1 MSDRSGRSGDGTDD
15 GRREGARQPDPE
27 EPGTQRWPTVTP
39 GHTGVPES
47 PWPAEPTG
55 RPDRS
60 PAPPGPPRSAWP
72 VSLDKPRQAGPAVP
86 PGWPVA
92 GDGPDGPGRAPEPDP
107 SARPPAPPARS
118 ASWPPTLPAAP
129 AGTGPRS
136 PAPPAPWAQS
146 PPPGG
151 RPALPS
157 APPPEARRDYT
168 PPPWSGAPTSAG
180 YRLAPPPRR
189 RSGRA
194 LAAVLALVLV
204 AGLAGLGVWYLG
216 RDDGGRSEAGAASP
230 SAHTGTGPASRTPG
244 SPAAASAAA
253 PSAAAGYRVAH
264 DPVGYTLDVPKGWT
278 RRQQQGEKAPV
289 VYYDSPSDGR
299 QLQIFALS
307 EATPAESLDLAEN
320 DPGFGYAKQPGY
332 RPGVRASG
340 AGWAELSYRY
350 DDRDKGTRQVI
361 DHRFQA
367 ADGTLYA
374 IRSSG
379 PAALAAGLVRGPLT
393 AALDSFCPAGAGCS

>member
-15 GRREGARQPDPE
+15 GRREGPQPDPE
-27 EPGTQRWPTVTP
+27 EPSTQRWPTVTP

-47 PWPAEPTG
+47 PWP
-55 RPDRS
+55 
-60 PAPPGPPRSAWP
+60 

-86 PGWPVA
+86 PGWPPA
-92 GDGPDGPGRAPEPDP
+92 GDGPYGPGRAPDPDP

-118 ASWPPTLPAAP
+118 ESWPPTLPAAP

-146 PPPGG
+146 PSPGG

-157 APPPEARRDYT
+157 APPPGARRDYT
-168 PPPWSGAPTSAG
+168 PPPWSGAPTSTG

-189 RSGRA
+189 RSGRV

-204 AGLAGLGVWYLG
+204 AGLVGLGVWYLG
-216 RDDGGRSEAGAASP
+216 RDDGDRSEAGAASP
-230 SAHTGTGPASRTPG
+230 SAPTGTGPASRTAG
-244 SPAAASAAA
+244 SPTAASASAA
-253 PSAAAGYRVAH
+253 PSVAAGYRVAH

-299 QLQIFALS
+299 QVQIFALS

-320 DPGFGYAKQPGY
+320 DSGFGYAKQPGY
-332 RPGVRASG
+332 RPGARASG

>member
-1 MSDRSGRSGDGTDD
+1 M
-15 GRREGARQPDPE
+15 
-27 EPGTQRWPTVTP
+27 
-39 GHTGVPES
+39 
-47 PWPAEPTG
+47 
-55 RPDRS
+55 
-60 PAPPGPPRSAWP
+60 
-72 VSLDKPRQAGPAVP
+72 SLDKPRQAGPAVP
-86 PGWPVA
+86 PGWPTA
-92 GDGPDGPGRAPEPDP
+92 GDGPYGPGRAPDPDPNP
-107 SARPPAPPARS
+107 SARPADPPARS
-118 ASWPPTLPAAP
+118 APWPPTLPAVP
-129 AGTGPRS
+129 SGTGARP

-146 PPPGG
+146 APPGD

-157 APPPEARRDYT
+157 ATPHEARRDYT
-168 PPPWSGAPTSAG
+168 PPPWSGAPTSTG
-180 YRLAPPPRR
+180 YRLAPPRR

-216 RDDGGRSEAGAASP
+216 RDDGARSGTGSAAP
-230 SAHTGTGPASRTPG
+230 SARVRTGPTSSPAG
-244 SPAAASAAA
+244 SPAATAASSASA

-307 EATPAESLDLAEN
+307 EATPAQSLDLAEN
-320 DPGFGYAKQPGY
+320 DSGYGYAKQPGY
-332 RPGVRASG
+332 LPGARASG

-379 PAALAAGLVRGPLT
+379 PGSLAADLVRAPLT
-393 AALDSFCPAGAGCS
+393 TALDSFCPAGAGCS

>member
-15 GRREGARQPDPE
+15 GRREGPQPDPE
-27 EPGTQRWPTVTP
+27 EPSTQRWPTVTP

-47 PWPAEPTG
+47 PWP
-55 RPDRS
+55 
-60 PAPPGPPRSAWP
+60 

-86 PGWPVA
+86 PGWPAA
-92 GDGPDGPGRAPEPDP
+92 GDGPYGPGRAPDPDP
-107 SARPPAPPARS
+107 SAGPPAPPARS
-118 ASWPPTLPAAP
+118 ESWPPTLPAAP

-168 PPPWSGAPTSAG
+168 PPPWSGAPTSTG

-189 RSGRA
+189 RSGRV
-194 LAAVLALVLV
+194 LAAVVALVLV
-204 AGLAGLGVWYLG
+204 AGLVGLGVWYLG

-230 SAHTGTGPASRTPG
+230 SAHPSTGPASRTAG
-244 SPAAASAAA
+244 SPTAASASAA
-253 PSAAAGYRVAH
+253 PSVAAGYRVAH

-299 QLQIFALS
+299 QVQIFALS

-320 DPGFGYAKQPGY
+320 DSGFGYAKQPGY
-332 RPGVRASG
+332 RPGARASG

-379 PAALAAGLVRGPLT
+379 PAALAAGLVRAPLT